1 MICFN
6 NKNFDLII
14 KSKFYF
20 SMNIQLKV
28 IENLCE
34 VVHTQNNIFG
44 FSKLLEIKMQK
55 DDNLKSVL
63 S

>member
-1 MICFN
+1 
-6 NKNFDLII
+6 
-14 KSKFYF
+14 
-20 SMNIQLKV
+20 MNIQLKV